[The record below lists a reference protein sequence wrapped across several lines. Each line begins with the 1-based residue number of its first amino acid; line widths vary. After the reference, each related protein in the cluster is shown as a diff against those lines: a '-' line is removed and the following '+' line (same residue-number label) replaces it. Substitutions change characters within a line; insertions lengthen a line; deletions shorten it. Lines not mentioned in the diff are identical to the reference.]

1 MKLDRDCVRDIL
13 LAIEEHQGLNE
24 RAFVSKFAQTH
35 VGDKYGPDQ
44 SLYTTIKLF
53 ESGYINGRPIKA
65 DGGIHEFV
73 IYDLTPDGHAF
84 IENIRDPE
92 VWNAIKSYVEAGVKS
107 ASLAV
112 MAEFAKQ
119 YVKQKLNLL

>member
-24 RAFVSKFAQTH
+24 QTFVSKFVQTH
-35 VGDKYGPDQ
+35 FGDKYSPDQ

-53 ESGYINGRPIKA
+53 ESGFINGRPIKA

-73 IYDLTPDGHAF
+73 IYDLSPDGHAF

-92 VWNAIKSYVEAGVKS
+92 VWKATKKHVEHIISEKQLCIDSFLFGHIFNEVFH
-107 ASLAV
+107 LA
-112 MAEFAKQ
+112 
-119 YVKQKLNLL
+119 